1 MHEDEDNDGRYPND
15 SPVEICY
22 PPASSKNRL
31 RHCPGSSTPSRRCRS
46 AFC

>member
-22 PPASSKNRL
+22 PSKQQEQAAAL
-31 RHCPGSSTPSRRCRS
+31 PGILDAARRYRS